1 MNDQE
6 YRDLQTVY
14 WQIKDKEKD
23 LLEDEIDFFLSKI
36 NDKTIIEY
44 EGQEGTSLRNACRDM
59 LRISRMDAV
68 EVRAVLEKD
77 NDLFFL
83 STDGCE
89 TERDMIQ
96 AAKKRRNEFR
106 QRPLCKHLSKIQK
119 RLDEENT
126 TRYQKLL
133 NVTWQNLADSFK
145 KLTNQPRA
153 REDVYTFG
161 NQIKR
166 LSVLSET
173 RGLNNKRL
181 PLHLSLEQQE
191 YMKKHI
197 NSTAQTEQQ
206 LAKLIASR
214 INQHRPLNIRI
225 FFADNTRE

>member
-6 YRDLQTVY
+6 YQDMQTIY

-23 LLEDEIDFFLSKI
+23 LLEDEIGWFLSEI
-36 NDKTIIEY
+36 NGKTIVAY
-44 EGQEGTSLRNACRDM
+44 EGQEETSLRNVCRDM
-59 LRISRMDAV
+59 LRMSRMDAV
-68 EVRAVLEKD
+68 EVRTVLERD
-77 NDLFFL
+77 EDIFFL
-83 STDGCE
+83 STAGCE
-89 TERDMIQ
+89 TERDMVQ
-96 AAKKRRNEFR
+96 AAKKRRNELR
-106 QRPLCKHLSKIQK
+106 QKPLSRHLLKIQK
-119 RLDEENT
+119 QLDEEHSA
-126 TRYQKLL
+126 RYQKLL
-133 NVTWQNLADSFK
+133 DVTWQNLARSLQ
-145 KLTNQPRA
+145 KLTNQPRT

-181 PLHLSLEQQE
+181 PLHLSSEQQE

-214 INQHRPLNIRI
+214 INQHRPLNIRV